1 MKALLQRVTHASV
14 MVENRIVGE
23 IANGLLIFLGITVD
37 DTVDE
42 CEMLAE
48 KICKLRIFAD
58 ENDKTNC
65 AINDIGGG
73 LLIVSQFTLCADC
86 RKGTRPS
93 FSNAAPPDT
102 ARQLYE
108 LFADLCR
115 QRVAQ
120 VGMGEFGA
128 HMQIDLCNDGPF
140 TVWLDTDT
148 LKKPR
153 NQ

>member
-23 IANGLLIFLGITVD
+23 IANGLLIFLGITAD
-37 DTVDE
+37 DTADE

-73 LLIVSQFTLCADC
+73 LLIVSQFNFAPIAARERVQVFPMPLPPIQQGNCTSCSLICADSVLRKSGWANLARIC
-86 RKGTRPS
+86 RLIYVMTAHSPS
-93 FSNAAPPDT
+93 
-102 ARQLYE
+102 
-108 LFADLCR
+108 
-115 QRVAQ
+115 
-120 VGMGEFGA
+120 G
-128 HMQIDLCNDGPF
+128 
-140 TVWLDTDT
+140 
-148 LKKPR
+148 
-153 NQ
+153 